1 MSASR
6 LEQPMT
12 LTMSAME
19 SFSQAWTRMNSRASI
34 IRLSRRRTPTA
45 DLRRTRWLTPKRC
58 VLALRSLRDIIRSS
72 SSADSMPAP
81 VQSSSMLVIV
91 TGAWSQMS
99 SSLSTLT
106 RAISSG
112 MEILQWVHAET
123 IRLAMTSLAV
133 KSPQGRGSDSRN
145 FSSSSRSDSG
155 LVVFGGRKVTI
166 CLP

>member
-1 MSASR
+1 MV
-6 LEQPMT
+6 
-12 LTMSAME
+12 
-19 SFSQAWTRMNSRASI
+19 
-34 IRLSRRRTPTA
+34 A
-45 DLRRTRWLTPKRC
+45 D
-58 VLALRSLRDIIRSS
+58 VLVVVD
-72 SSADSMPAP
+72 ADKGD
-81 VQSSSMLVIV
+81 LV
-91 TGAWSQMS
+91 A
-99 SSLSTLT
+99 
-106 RAISSG
+106 AG